1 MAFNGTCFLGNP
13 PTFTAKAG
21 QRVRWHVA
29 TLGKEF
35 HVFHLHGHRLWVN
48 LGLTDALLTL
58 DRIGNGAPE
67 FSAQRPGLCEGE

>member
-1 MAFNGTCFLGNP
+1 MQ
-13 PTFTAKAG
+13 AKAG
-21 QRVRWHVA
+21 RYS
-29 TLGKEF
+29 
-35 HVFHLHGHRLWVN
+35 RLWVN